1 MTHRVLYVDSWRD
14 ERVAELAN
22 DCMLSVGQGVHFH
35 HRLQLLIVVKSGLPG
50 PVAAHLPTG

>member
-1 MTHRVLYVDSWRD
+1 MLYVDSWRD